1 MCEKLSLDRGCLLGD
16 EHHVID
22 VAVVLKCF
30 LRELPEPLIPSLY
43 HELFLRSSIVQNK
56 VEAILLACLL
66 LPTEHLNVL
75 SYLMEV
81 KCVLLRVVLDI

>member
-1 MCEKLSLDRGCLLGD
+1 MLGT

-30 LRELPEPLIPSLY
+30 LRELPEPLIPY
-43 HELFLRSSIVQNK
+43 PFHELFIRCSIIEQK

-66 LPTEHLNVL
+66 IPTENLSVL
-75 SYLMEV
+75 ALLMQV
-81 KCVLLRVVLDI
+81 VIHFCINKIFILTVL